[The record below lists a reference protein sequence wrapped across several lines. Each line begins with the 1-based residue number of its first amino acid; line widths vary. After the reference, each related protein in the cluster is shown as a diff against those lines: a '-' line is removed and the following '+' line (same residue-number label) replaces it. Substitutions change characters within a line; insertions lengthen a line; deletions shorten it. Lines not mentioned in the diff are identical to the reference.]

1 LGINNKGYD
10 FLTIFFQMVSLN
22 NQAEMVQVP
31 QEQNW
36 QAQVEKRIN
45 EAKDATYSGNEI
57 DQVKIL
63 ISYLLLREV
72 KINIDRHV
80 RGRKLAG

>member
-1 LGINNKGYD
+1 
-10 FLTIFFQMVSLN
+10 MVSLN

-31 QEQNW
+31 QEQNR

-63 ISYLLLREV
+63 ISYLLLRKV

-80 RGRKLAG
+80 RGRKPAG